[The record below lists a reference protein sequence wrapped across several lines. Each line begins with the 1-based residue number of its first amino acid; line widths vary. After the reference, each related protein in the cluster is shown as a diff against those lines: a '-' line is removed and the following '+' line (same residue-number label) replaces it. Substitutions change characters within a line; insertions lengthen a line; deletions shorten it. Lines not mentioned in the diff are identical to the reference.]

1 MDTVSTKVPPSMKE
15 QIEEYAEEIEETRS
29 TATRELI
36 RAGLESEESGPGMA
50 GPRFI
55 TYLLGWILIA
65 GAFASFDAILGYVG
79 IALVLG
85 NILDHRFG
93 FTE

>member
-1 MDTVSTKVPPSMKE
+1 MKE

-29 TATRELI
+29 TAIRELI
-36 RAGLESEESGPGMA
+36 RTGLDAEDTDPSMA

-55 TYLLGWILIA
+55 TYLLGWVLVA
-65 GAFASFDAILGYVG
+65 GAFLTVDQFLGYIG

-93 FTE
+93 FTR